1 MNTKYETVKLN
12 MRTCVGKS
20 ENAKMVQEDLKLTL

>member
-12 MRTCVGKS
+12 MRTCVGKY
-20 ENAKMVQEDLKLTL
+20 ENAKMVRVNLKFSL